1 MLYQFLIRT
10 RMNSFYLLYIS
21 SFQRYNEAG
30 NNALCQCTPSYQI
43 SFQTRSINRYSP
55 SLLLSFNGVESSR
68 EPSNRRYSS
77 ISNSTMWDLE
87 NDRQE
92 GEREDRS
99 DISLNDNGSR
109 TVGYIKLVT
118 TFASFLFRKNATSPH
133 KYLFTLLTIISYA
146 NYTLT

>member
-1 MLYQFLIRT
+1 MLYQFRFHQLAWILFI
-10 RMNSFYLLYIS
+10 NIS
-21 SFQRYNEAG
+21 SFQWYNEAG

-43 SFQTRSINRYSP
+43 GFQTQSINRYSP
-55 SLLLSFNGVESSR
+55 SLLLSFNEVESSR

-92 GEREDRS
+92 GGREDRS

-109 TVGYIKLVT
+109 ARLRQTCRYIC
-118 TFASFLFRKNATSPH
+118 
-133 KYLFTLLTIISYA
+133 IISFSQKCYF
-146 NYTLT
+146 TT